1 MPALAHPN
9 NPGNTSITMINHA
22 IGILLSPA
30 REWQKIASSA
40 DRTTNLVYI
49 LLLAVLPAVAWFYGT
64 TRVGWSVGSGEAIR
78 LTEASAT
85 ELITLFYFGMVGSII
100 AIGYSIHWMAVSYGA
115 KSSFMR
121 GVSVAGFTATPMFIA
136 GLVGFY
142 PNLLVDMLV
151 GVGAI
156 SWSLYLLY
164 TGIPTVMNVPQDRGF
179 LFASA
184 VVAVCL
190 VILIALM
197 GASVILW
204 DMGFAPEY
212 TN

>member
-1 MPALAHPN
+1 
-9 NPGNTSITMINHA
+9 MIQHA
-22 IGILLSPA
+22 AGILFSP
-30 REWQKIASSA
+30 RRQWQKIAATAGGPSIV
-40 DRTTNLVYI
+40 VYV
-49 LLLAVLPAVAWFYGT
+49 LLMALLPAVAWYWGT
-64 TRVGWSVGSGEAIR
+64 SQIGWNVGDGQVTR
-78 LTEASAT
+78 LTEASALR
-85 ELITLFYFGMVGSII
+85 LIVLFYLAMVVSVGL
-100 AIGYSIHWMAVSYGA
+100 IGYSIHWMAVSYGA
-115 KSSFMR
+115 SSTLLR
-121 GVSVAGFTATPMFIA
+121 GITTAGITATPLFIA

-142 PNLLVDMLV
+142 PVLWLALLSGIVAV
-151 GVGAI
+151 

-164 TGIPTVMNVPQDRGF
+164 LGIPIVENVPEERGF

-190 VILIALM
+190 VILIAIM